1 MHISK
6 GNLVRLVPWERLN
19 HDGILWEGIEKR
31 TYIEL
36 SEKPRIIE
44 SVNVDEAGKYYRVKD
59 DFGNVFYIDDR
70 AIDGVYETP
79 NLAYGIIGTAVNQLK
94 QGTPDSQ
101 FNPYS
106 LKGILKSVFIS
117 GYSAGKSQ
125 LENPDQI
132 FESLYKTLI

>member
-1 MHISK
+1 MHVTK
-6 GNLVRLVPWERLN
+6 GNLVRLVPWERLD

-44 SVNVDEAGKYYRVKD
+44 SVNEDKAGRYYGVKD

-70 AIDGVYETP
+70 AIDGVYEYP
-79 NLAYGIIGTAVNQLK
+79 NLTCGIMSAAVSQLK
-94 QGTPDSQ
+94 QGTPDSH
-101 FNPYS
+101 FNPNS